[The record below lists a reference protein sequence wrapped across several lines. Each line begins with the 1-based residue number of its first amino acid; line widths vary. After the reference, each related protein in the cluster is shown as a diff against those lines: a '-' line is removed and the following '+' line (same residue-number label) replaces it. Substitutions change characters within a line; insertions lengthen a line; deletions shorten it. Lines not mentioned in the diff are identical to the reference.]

1 MTEIEIDEL
10 EDLPMPAV
18 HGHPAQLGRLV
29 DRLGSTLLAHR
40 AGPRQP
46 RRTVSTIV
54 LHDPLDPP
62 VIDPDAIVLGI
73 AVADEAELTELIR
86 ALGQAGASALI
97 VRDPLALSDRARSAA
112 DDGDIAVFGLVRGA
126 SWLQVAMLVV
136 GALNL
141 VVDGL
146 PFDGLDSGRD
156 LFTLADSLSALL
168 RAPVTIEDLTS
179 RVIAFSADQA
189 GTDEPRRLTILGLR
203 VPDMYSSVQREKG
216 VFRDLYASE
225 RPLFFA
231 EPAPGVL
238 PRVAMRIQGG
248 GEPLGSIWAV
258 ASEPLSLE
266 QEKGMIEAA
275 QVVALH
281 MLRSRVSADAAQ
293 RLREAMTSAL
303 LDGGASARE
312 AAQQLAIESSAAC
325 VIVFGPVENDDE
337 VRVVADTHRAVNALQ
352 RYLQLTYPR
361 AVAARLGGVVYAI
374 VPLRDDDESGA
385 AAMASLAGEFVS
397 RLGTMTA
404 FIAGVGG
411 VVGDIGTLTRSRRE
425 ADMAMRV
432 LRSRPQEGA
441 RVARFSDV
449 YAESLMLHIGDSLI
463 ADGIEI
469 GGPLRA
475 LREYDASHG
484 THLVVTLWSW
494 LEHFG
499 DVSGAARAVHVHKN
513 TFRYRLERIED
524 VAGIELDDPDV
535 RFGLMLQFRL
545 PTSRAVRAN
554 GQ

>member
-1 MTEIEIDEL
+1 
-10 EDLPMPAV
+10 
-18 HGHPAQLGRLV
+18 
-29 DRLGSTLLAHR
+29 
-40 AGPRQP
+40 
-46 RRTVSTIV
+46 
-54 LHDPLDPP
+54 
-62 VIDPDAIVLGI
+62 
-73 AVADEAELTELIR
+73 
-86 ALGQAGASALI
+86 
-97 VRDPLALSDRARSAA
+97 
-112 DDGDIAVFGLVRGA
+112 
-126 SWLQVAMLVV
+126 
-136 GALNL
+136 
-141 VVDGL
+141 
-146 PFDGLDSGRD
+146 
-156 LFTLADSLSALL
+156 
-168 RAPVTIEDLTS
+168 
-179 RVIAFSADQA
+179 
-189 GTDEPRRLTILGLR
+189 
-203 VPDMYSSVQREKG
+203 
-216 VFRDLYASE
+216 
-225 RPLFFA
+225 
-231 EPAPGVL
+231 
-238 PRVAMRIQGG
+238 
-248 GEPLGSIWAV
+248 
-258 ASEPLSLE
+258 
-266 QEKGMIEAA
+266 MIEAA

-361 AVAARLGGVVYAI
+361 AVAAQLGGVVYAI
-374 VPLRDDDESGA
+374 VPLRGDAESGA

-397 RLGTMTA
+397 RLGTTTA

-411 VVGDIGTLTRSRRE
+411 VVDDIGTLNRSRRE

-432 LRSRPQEGA
+432 LRSRPQEAA
-441 RVARFSDV
+441 RVAGFSDV
-449 YAESLMLHIGDSLI
+449 YAESLMLHIGDSLV

-524 VAGIELDDPDV
+524 VAGIELDDPGV

-545 PTSRAVRAN
+545 PASRAVRAN